1 MKNSYRFIWATIGL
15 LCIAS
20 MQHIYAKNVLITEF
34 GAVADSTTLNT
45 EAIQKAID
53 TCAET
58 GGGTVTVPTGIFMTG
73 AINLRSNVELYLERG
88 ATLRGSLRIPED
100 YPHRALIYAEGIE
113 NAGISGHGTIDGYS
127 NHPYYKRFRVNDG
140 KRPRGVFF
148 NRCKQIS
155 IRGIHLI
162 NAGSWTLRLLECDGV
177 KIDGINIFCLE
188 QGNNDGIDLDARNV
202 TIANSIISCDDDG
215 ICLKSDIKGFMV
227 ENVTVTNCVIASNCN
242 PIKLGTSSYTG
253 FRNITVSNCVIR
265 RTEKSVIWDWSTEYD
280 KVRQGICTGLS
291 GLTVQCVDGGEVEN
305 ISFSNIVM
313 EGIITPIFVCINH
326 RHGTKGSIKNLQF
339 SNITAKADGIIP
351 CLISGVSDSRI
362 EGIIMR
368 DIIVEHEGGEQP
380 MLERLPQNLKGYPE
394 NRMFG
399 RKNPAGGLYIRH
411 TDNVTVENFQVRQ
424 RNTDY
429 RPAVV
434 LDDVTDFRISGLK
447 TQGIESKEQVQAIEC
462 KNIIVEK

>member
-1 MKNSYRFIWATIGL
+1 MNELKKVICICGIYCL
-15 LCIAS
+15 LFTLNIS
-20 MQHIYAKNVLITEF
+20 GKNVIITDF

-53 TCAET
+53 VCAKS
-58 GGGTVTVPTGIFMTG
+58 GGGTVTVPTGIFLTG
-73 AINLRSNVELYLERG
+73 AINLKSNVELFLERG

-100 YPHRALIYAEGIE
+100 YPHRALIYAEDIE
-113 NAGISGHGTIDGYS
+113 NAGISGHGTIDGHS

-140 KRPRGVFF
+140 KRPRGIFF

-155 IRGIHLI
+155 VRGIHII
-162 NAGSWTLRLLECDGV
+162 NAGSWTLRILGCDGV
-177 KIDGINIFCLE
+177 KIDGINIYCLE

-215 ICLKSDIKGFMV
+215 ICLKSDLRDFMV

-253 FRNITVSNCVIR
+253 FRNIAFSNCVIR
-265 RTEKSVIWDWSTEYD
+265 RTEESNIWDWSKDYD
-280 KVRQGICTGLS
+280 KVPQGTCTGLS
-291 GLTVQCVDGGEVEN
+291 GLTVQCVDGGNIEN
-305 ISFSNIVM
+305 ISFNNIIM
-313 EGIITPIFVCINH
+313 EGIITPIFVCLNH
-326 RHGTKGSIKNLQF
+326 RHGTQGSIKNLQF

-351 CLISGVSDSRI
+351 CLISGVPDNRI
-362 EGIIMR
+362 EGIVLR

-380 MLERLPQNLKGYPE
+380 MNERLRENLKGYPE
-394 NRMFG
+394 NRMYG

-411 TDNVTVENFQVRQ
+411 ADNIVVDNFQVSQ

-434 LDDVTDFRISGLK
+434 LDDVTDFRIRGLK
-447 TQGIESKEQVQAIEC
+447 TKGIKTKELIQSIESKDIVIE
-462 KNIIVEK
+462 K